1 MRTLVHFR
9 SEWYRAPMGR
19 RVGMSM
25 AVGVLLAGAVGAGA
39 DVTPSSAPSA
49 YAVLGFKSV
58 TLRSLVQVDTGDVGC
73 DGKGGTITLMSRA
86 HVTGVVAAERVR
98 LGRNANVGQLF
109 CTTQLDAAASTCQAM
124 TLPLV
129 NSAKLPTFD
138 VNPGQQAIRV
148 QPRASMG
155 PVAAG
160 AYDDVIVGD
169 RGQLTLSGGE
179 YQLRSIFLGK
189 RAHLTC
195 QAVCHIVVAER
206 VLMKEFSEI
215 GALDPRTVEV
225 DVRGGGQRAAFRAFR
240 RSVVNA
246 TVFAPNG
253 DVVLGESG
261 RYTGAFIGNT
271 VFVFQKAQIVGASD
285 LK

>member
-19 RVGMSM
+19 RVGMWM
-25 AVGVLLAGAVGAGA
+25 AVGMLLAGAVGVGA
-39 DVTPSSAPSA
+39 DVAPSSAPGA

-58 TLRSLVQVDTGDVGC
+58 TLRSLVKVDAGDVGC

-86 HVTGVVAAERVR
+86 HVTGVVAAESVR
-98 LGRNANVGQLF
+98 LGRNTSVGQLF
-109 CTTQLDAAASTCQAM
+109 CTTQLDASASTCQAI
-124 TLPLV
+124 TVPLV
-129 NSAKLPTFD
+129 NSAELPTFNP
-138 VNPGQQAIRV
+138 NPGQQAIRV

-155 PVAAG
+155 AVAAG
-160 AYDDVIVGD
+160 AYADVIVGD
-169 RGQLTLSGGE
+169 RGQLTLLGGE
-179 YQLRSIFLGK
+179 YQVRSISLGK

-195 QAVCHIVVAER
+195 QAACHIVVAER

-253 DVVLGESG
+253 DVMLGESG

-285 LK
+285 L

>member
-1 MRTLVHFR
+1 
-9 SEWYRAPMGR
+9 MGTWLA
-19 RVGMSM
+19 VGM
-25 AVGVLLAGAVGAGA
+25 LLAGPVGVGA
-39 DVTPSSAPSA
+39 DVTPSSAPGA

-58 TLRSLVQVDTGDVGC
+58 TLRSLVHVDVGDVGC

-86 HVTGVVAAERVR
+86 HVTGVVAAESVR
-98 LGRNANVGQLF
+98 LGRNTSVGQLF
-109 CTTQLDAAASTCQAM
+109 CTTQLDASASTCQAI
-124 TLPLV
+124 TVPLV
-129 NSAKLPTFD
+129 NSAELPTFNP
-138 VNPGQQAIRV
+138 NPGQQAIRV
-148 QPRASMG
+148 QPGASMRA
-155 PVAAG
+155 VAAG
-160 AYDDVIVGD
+160 AYADVIVGD
-169 RGQLTLSGGE
+169 RGQLTLLGGE
-179 YQLRSIFLGK
+179 YQVRSISLGK

-195 QAVCHIVVAER
+195 QAACHIVVAER

-285 LK
+285 L